1 MKIVTGDNAL
11 TALAVARQCS
21 LIDMS
26 ADVLLI
32 DFDVRAKK
40 MSIQRQMADASEIQ
54 LMKTAESHTG
64 VHEKKL
70 LDGDT
75 KEPLN
80 KEPMQ
85 APASLSIEMN
95 KLSAVQVAN

>member
-1 MKIVTGDNAL
+1 M
-11 TALAVARQCS
+11 ARQCS

-64 VHEKKL
+64 VHEKKVI
-70 LDGDT
+70 DGDT
-75 KEPLN
+75 
-80 KEPMQ
+80 
-85 APASLSIEMN
+85 
-95 KLSAVQVAN
+95 

>member
-1 MKIVTGDNAL
+1 
-11 TALAVARQCS
+11 
-21 LIDMS
+21 MS

-64 VHEKKL
+64 VHEKKVI
-70 LDGDT
+70 DGDT
-75 KEPLN
+75 
-80 KEPMQ
+80 
-85 APASLSIEMN
+85 
-95 KLSAVQVAN
+95 